1 MAALV
6 LTAPQKMLARTAAE
20 LVEKHGGVDRQ
31 RRLRDENADVSYS
44 PDVWSEM
51 ADLGWL
57 GIPLAEEQG
66 GLGMGMAE
74 TILITEAMGRGL
86 APEPFQSA
94 VVLCGGLLADIGSPE
109 QVADWLEPLIGGE
122 KRLAPALSE
131 AGSRYGLDAVA
142 TRAESNG
149 DGSWTLDGEKVQ
161 VLDGVGADGFV
172 VSAEAVDAAGRGGL
186 TLFLVPADAA
196 GVEIVPQKRVDSRNA
211 ALVRFRAVE
220 VRAQEVLGETNGGL
234 KPLERAVDRAT
245 VALCGEMLG
254 MMTEA
259 FERTIEYLK
268 SRSQFGVLIGTFQAL
283 KHRAAKMFIQI
294 ELSRSTV
301 MAAARA
307 LDEAGD
313 DAAEQVANA
322 KARCSDA
329 LILVTNEALQMH
341 GGIGMTDEHDI
352 GLFIKRARA
361 CEFTFGDA
369 AFHRQRFARLR
380 GF

>member
-1 MAALV
+1 MATLV
-6 LTAPQKMLARTAAE
+6 LTAPQDMLARTAAE
-20 LVEKHGGVDRQ
+20 LISKHGGVDRQ
-31 RRLRDENADVSYS
+31 RKLRDDGDELAYS
-44 PDVWSEM
+44 PAVWAEM

-57 GIPLAEEQG
+57 GIPFAEDHG

-74 TILITEAMGRGL
+74 TVLITEAMGRGL
-86 APEPFQSA
+86 APEPFVSA
-94 VVLCGGLLADIGSPE
+94 VVFAGGLIADAGTAE
-109 QVADWLEPLIGGE
+109 QRTAWLPQLIDGE
-122 KRLAPALSE
+122 KRLAPALLE
-131 AGSRYGLDAVA
+131 AGSRYGLDRVE
-142 TRAESNG
+142 TRAQSNG
-149 DGSWTLDGEKVQ
+149 AGWSLSGEKVQ
-161 VLDGVGADGFV
+161 VVGGVGADGFLI
-172 VSAEAVDAAGRGGL
+172 AARTEGGDDGL
-186 TLFLVPADAA
+186 TLFLVPAAA
-196 GVEIVPQKRVDSRNA
+196 DGLEVVAQKRVDSRNSA
-211 ALVRFRAVE
+211 IVRLNDVQVGAGS
-220 VRAQEVLGETNGGL
+220 VLGDVGSGL
-234 KPLERAVDRAT
+234 EPLGRVVDRAT
-245 VALCGEMLG
+245 VAVCGEMLG
-254 MMTEA
+254 VMTEA

-283 KHRAAKMFIQI
+283 KHRAAKMFIEI

-307 LDEAGD
+307 LDAGD
-313 DAAEQVANA
+313 GDAELQVSNA

-361 CEFTFGDA
+361 LEFAFGDA

>member
-1 MAALV
+1 MATLV
-6 LTAPQKMLARTAAE
+6 LTAPQDMLARTAAE
-20 LVEKHGGVDRQ
+20 LISKHGGVDRQ
-31 RRLRDENADVSYS
+31 RKLRDDGDELAYS
-44 PDVWSEM
+44 PAVWAEM

-57 GIPLAEEQG
+57 GIPFAEDHG

-74 TILITEAMGRGL
+74 TVLITEAMGRGL
-86 APEPFQSA
+86 APEPFVSA
-94 VVLCGGLLADIGSPE
+94 VVFGGGLIADAGTAEQRAAWLA
-109 QVADWLEPLIGGE
+109 PLIDGE
-122 KRLAPALSE
+122 KRLAPALLE
-131 AGSRYGLDAVA
+131 AGSRYGLDRVE
-142 TRAESNG
+142 TRAQSNG
-149 DGSWTLDGEKVQ
+149 AGWSLSGEKVQ
-161 VLDGVGADGFV
+161 VVGGVGADGFLI
-172 VSAEAVDAAGRGGL
+172 AARTEDGL
-186 TLFLVPADAA
+186 TLFLVPAAA
-196 GVEIVPQKRVDSRNA
+196 DGLEAVAQKRVDSRNSA
-211 ALVRFRAVE
+211 IVRLNDVQVGAGD
-220 VRAQEVLGETNGGL
+220 VLGDVGGGL
-234 KPLERAVDRAT
+234 EPLGRVVDRAT
-245 VALCGEMLG
+245 VAVCGEMLG
-254 MMTEA
+254 VMTEA

-283 KHRAAKMFIQI
+283 KHRAAKMFIEI

-307 LDEAGD
+307 LDAGD
-313 DAAEQVANA
+313 SDAELQVSNA

-361 CEFTFGDA
+361 LEFAFGDA

>member
-1 MAALV
+1 MATLV
-6 LTAPQKMLARTAAE
+6 LTAPQDMLARTAAE
-20 LVEKHGGVDRQ
+20 LISKHGGVDRQ
-31 RRLRDENADVSYS
+31 RKLRDDGDELAYS
-44 PDVWSEM
+44 PAVWAEM

-57 GIPLAEEQG
+57 GIPFAEDHG

-74 TILITEAMGRGL
+74 TVLITEAMGRGL
-86 APEPFQSA
+86 APEPFVSA
-94 VVLCGGLLADIGSPE
+94 VVFGGGLIADAGTAEQRAAWLA
-109 QVADWLEPLIGGE
+109 PLIDGE
-122 KRLAPALSE
+122 KRLAPALLE
-131 AGSRYGLDAVA
+131 AGSRYGLDRVE
-142 TRAESNG
+142 TRAQSNG
-149 DGSWTLDGEKVQ
+149 AGWSLSGEKVQ
-161 VLDGVGADGFV
+161 VVGGVGADGFLI
-172 VSAEAVDAAGRGGL
+172 AARTEGGDDGL
-186 TLFLVPADAA
+186 TLFLVPAAA
-196 GVEIVPQKRVDSRNA
+196 DRLEVVAQKRVDSRNSA
-211 ALVRFRAVE
+211 IVRLHGVQVGAGD
-220 VRAQEVLGETNGGL
+220 VLGDVGSGL
-234 KPLERAVDRAT
+234 EPLGRVVDRAT
-245 VALCGEMLG
+245 VAVCGEMLG
-254 MMTEA
+254 VMTEA

-283 KHRAAKMFIQI
+283 KHRAAKMFIEI

-307 LDEAGD
+307 LDAGD
-313 DAAEQVANA
+313 SDAELQVSNA

-361 CEFTFGDA
+361 LEFAFGDA